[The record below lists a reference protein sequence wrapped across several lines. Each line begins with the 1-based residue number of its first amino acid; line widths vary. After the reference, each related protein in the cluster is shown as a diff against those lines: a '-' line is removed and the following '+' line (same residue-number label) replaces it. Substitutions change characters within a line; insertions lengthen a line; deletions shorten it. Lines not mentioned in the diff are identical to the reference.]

1 MLSEGKYPY
10 ARNDPVENSDFSHL
24 LGMTTLTRRG
34 NSQGMPTP
42 ATYIVFTSIL
52 FHKYQHATLR

>member
-1 MLSEGKYPY
+1 MLSEAKYAY
-10 ARNDPVENSDFSHL
+10 ARNDPVGNSDFSHP
-24 LGMTTLTRRG
+24 LGMTTLTQRG
-34 NSQGMPTP
+34 DLQGMPTP